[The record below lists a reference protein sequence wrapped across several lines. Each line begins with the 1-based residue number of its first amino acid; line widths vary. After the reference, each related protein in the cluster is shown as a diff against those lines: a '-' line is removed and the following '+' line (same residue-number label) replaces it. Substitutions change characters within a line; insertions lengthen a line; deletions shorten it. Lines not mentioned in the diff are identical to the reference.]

1 MFSRHLNGGV
11 WVVQVL
17 ELVNTGFR
25 STLLV
30 GAKKLFLKHG
40 IIKSNILKV

>member
-1 MFSRHLNGGV
+1 MVGMGSPGS
-11 WVVQVL
+11 

-30 GAKKLFLKHG
+30 GTKKLFLKHG
-40 IIKSNILKV
+40 IKKSNILKV